1 MALTPAPITGR
12 FGRITNADEIAAALR
27 ASHLAERKSVA
38 QRAHA
43 DEHTI
48 RSFDFTE
55 FEFRDEGSA
64 GVVFEGV
71 ASVVDTPYMVRDQWG
86 TFEETIRAGA
96 FNKTLKDGK
105 ADVALFVNHDTRAL
119 PLATRLDG
127 SLVLGANPH
136 LTVRATLN
144 PARPSVQEVR
154 HAVSDGQARQM
165 SIGFSVPKARDQ
177 WSEDFS
183 QRTISEVQ
191 LSEASIVWRGAS
203 PTTSG
208 AMRSFDMFMRSLTDV
223 DMTEAEMRRAVKS
236 MQHRFADVFTE
247 EVETWLEIALKT
259 RFVSANDW
267 SMVDVEDF
275 TDSVVVFC
283 LYGYGPELDGMWQLG
298 YALNA
303 DNTVTLDAADP
314 VRVVEVSTYQPL
326 ARADVDPAIA
336 LRDRE
341 DRDRLE
347 RKIAARPA
355 LSLA

>member
-1 MALTPAPITGR
+1 MAP
-12 FGRITNADEIAAALR
+12 
-27 ASHLAERKSVA
+27 SVA
-38 QRAHA
+38 QRAHDGA
-43 DEHTI
+43 HTI
-48 RSFDFTE
+48 RSFDFTA

-71 ASVVDTPYMVRDQWG
+71 ASVVDTPYTVRDQWG

-96 FNKTLKDGK
+96 FTKTLKDGK

-127 SLVLGANPH
+127 SLILGANPH

-183 QRTISEVQ
+183 QRTISEVS

-203 PTTSG
+203 PTTTGS
-208 AMRSFDMFMRSLTDV
+208 MRSFDMFMRSLTDV
-223 DMTEAEMRRAVKS
+223 DMTEAEMRRAIKS
-236 MQHRFADVFTE
+236 MQHRFADVYTE

-259 RFVSANDW
+259 RFVSPAEY
-267 SMVDVEDF
+267 SMIDVEDF
-275 TDSVVVFC
+275 TDSSVVFC
-283 LYGYGPELDGMWQLG
+283 LYGYAELDGMWQLG

-303 DNTVTLDAADP
+303 DNTVTLDTADP
-314 VRVVEVSTYQPL
+314 VRVVEVSTYQPV
-326 ARADVDPAIA
+326 ARAEVDPAIVQ
-336 LRDRE
+336 RDRE
-341 DRDRLE
+341 DLARLE
-347 RKIAARPA
+347 HKIAARPA
-355 LSLA
+355 FPLV